1 MGWDREQIE
10 EEAAATGRM
19 IRRLPSRISNAL
31 DRLHK
36 ACAGLE
42 AVGPKNLLPA
52 EMITATR
59 QQLFDIREAILQ
71 LMDHY
76 RG

>member
-1 MGWDREQIE
+1 
-10 EEAAATGRM
+10 
-19 IRRLPSRISNAL
+19 
-31 DRLHK
+31 
-36 ACAGLE
+36 LE
-42 AVGPKNLLPA
+42 AVAPKNLLPA